1 VESQSP
7 DDDSNSLENPETPV
21 TSTGSTAASSETKTN
36 APEKKKKSGGG
47 IQGIIGKLN
56 IYLLMFILIVVLSAG
71 LVFVG
76 MQRAKK
82 EAEVP
87 TLGTT
92 PLTKEALEKLKD
104 SEAKVGDPKQTLS
117 IESNTIFSGK
127 VLVKDSLDIAG
138 SLKIGGTVNINGL
151 TVSGTSLFDQIQAN
165 TLSIAKETTLQGNV
179 KIQKDLTVSGG
190 ANFGGT
196 VSVPTLSAQT
206 LNLINDLTFNKH
218 IDAGGSTPTFSS
230 GNALGGGG
238 TTSVSGTDTAGTV
251 TVNIGGSPPTAGCF
265 ITVTFAKAFVA
276 TPHVVITPV
285 GASAAGLN
293 YYITRSSTNFSICY
307 LSSTPSGSFS
317 FDYIVID

>member
-1 VESQSP
+1 MEAPKSE
-7 DDDSNSLENPETPV
+7 DDVNALERQDGAPAPASEAKVVDSKKDNALKGGLQKV
-21 TSTGSTAASSETKTN
+21 AS
-36 APEKKKKSGGG
+36 
-47 IQGIIGKLN
+47 KLN
-56 IYLLMFILIVVLSAG
+56 IYLLIFILIVILSAG

-76 MQRAKK
+76 IQRAKK
-82 EAEVP
+82 DSEVP

-104 SEAKVGDPKQTLS
+104 SESKVGDPKQTLS

-138 SLKIGGTVNINGL
+138 ALKIGGSVNINGL
-151 TVSGTSLFDQIQAN
+151 TVSGTSLFDKIQAN
-165 TLSIAKETTLQGNV
+165 EISIANNSVLQGDV
-179 KIQKDLTVSGG
+179 KILKSLTVTQG

-218 IDAGGSTPTFSS
+218 IDAGGSTPTFSN
-230 GNALGGGG
+230 GNALGSGG
-238 TTSVSGTDTAGTV
+238 TTSVSGTDTAGTI
-251 TVNIGGSPPTAGCF
+251 TINIGGSPPASGCF
-265 ITVTFAKAFVA
+265 ITVNFAQAFLA
-276 TPHVVITPV
+276 TPHVVVSPV
-285 GASAAGLN
+285 NPSASGLN
-293 YYITRSSTNFSICY
+293 YYVTRSSTQFSLCI

>member
-1 VESQSP
+1 M
-7 DDDSNSLENPETPV
+7 ETPKQEDD
-21 TSTGSTAASSETKTN
+21 AN
-36 APEKKKKSGGG
+36 ALERQDGAPAPSDDVKKSEPKKDNVLKGGL
-47 IQGIIGKLN
+47 QKVASKLN
-56 IYLLMFILIVVLSAG
+56 IYLLMFILIVVISGG

-76 MQRAKK
+76 IQRAKK
-82 EAEVP
+82 DSEVP

-138 SLKIGGTVNINGL
+138 ALKIGGSVNINGL
-151 TVSGTSLFDQIQAN
+151 TVSGTSLFDKIQAN
-165 TLSIAKETTLQGNV
+165 EISIANDSSFQGDV
-179 KIQKDLTVSGG
+179 KIFKALTVSGG

-218 IDAGGSTPTFSS
+218 IDAGGSTPTFTS
-230 GNALGGGG
+230 GNALGSGG
-238 TTSVSGTDTAGTV
+238 TTSVSGTDTAGTI
-251 TVNIGGSPPTAGCF
+251 TVNIGGSPPASGCF
-265 ITVTFAKAFVA
+265 ITVNFAKSFVS
-276 TPHVVITPV
+276 TPHVVVSPINPS
-285 GASAAGLN
+285 ASGLN
-293 YYITRSSTNFSICY
+293 FYVTRSSTQFSLCI

>member
-1 VESQSP
+1 VEAPKP
-7 DDDSNSLENPETPV
+7 DDDVNALERQDGTPV
-21 TSTGSTAASSETKTN
+21 ASDD
-36 APEKKKKSGGG
+36 KKDVVAKKDSALKGGLQK
-47 IQGIIGKLN
+47 IASKLN
-56 IYLLMFILIVVLSAG
+56 IYLLLFILIVVISGG

-82 EAEVP
+82 DSEVP

-138 SLKIGGTVNINGL
+138 ALKIGGSVNINGL
-151 TVSGTSLFDQIQAN
+151 TVSGTSLFDKIQAN
-165 TLSIAKETTLQGNV
+165 EISISNNSSFQGDV
-179 KIQKDLTVSGG
+179 KILKSLTVTQG

-230 GNALGGGG
+230 GNALGSGG
-238 TTSVSGTDTAGTV
+238 TVSLSGTDTAGTI
-251 TVNIGGSPPTAGCF
+251 TVNIGGSPPASGCF
-265 ITVTFAKAFVA
+265 LTATFAKAFLA
-276 TPHVVITPV
+276 TPHVVVSPV
-285 GASAAGLN
+285 NPSASGLN
-293 YYITRSSTNFSICY
+293 YYVTRTSTQFSLCI